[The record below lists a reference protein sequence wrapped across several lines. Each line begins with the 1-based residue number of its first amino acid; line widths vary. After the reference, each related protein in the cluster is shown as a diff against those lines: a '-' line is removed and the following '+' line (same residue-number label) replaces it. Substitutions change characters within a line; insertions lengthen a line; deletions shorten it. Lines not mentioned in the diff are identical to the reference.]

1 MIGYII
7 WGLGFA
13 MVLEGLALALA
24 PRLIEHML
32 EALKA
37 ITLSQ
42 RAMFGLVY
50 AVIGAVL
57 LWLGQLWM

>member
-24 PRLIEHML
+24 PRLIEHVL
-32 EALKA
+32 EALK
-37 ITLSQ
+37 TTRLSQ

-50 AVIGAVL
+50 AGVGAVL
-57 LWLGQLWM
+57 LWLGQTWI